1 MSDLADARKL
11 LFCYGIVLFGCGKMH
26 GNMLDASVWHR
37 YATIHSNFFAYAG
50 RRIETILVLPINRV
64 GVLTARHNKPR
75 FLKCPPPSP
84 AGDECVFLLSSFCL
98 FVCSWVEKGGGGY
111 NRRISNFTIMHNK
124 NKYRRTIA
132 GAGFTPFPLSKQETG
147 WGEEKGLVSPSCD

>member
-75 FLKCPPPSP
+75 FLKCPPPLLLGTSVYSFYL
-84 AGDECVFLLSSFCL
+84 VFVCL
-98 FVCSWVEKGGGGY
+98 FAAEWRRGGGY

-124 NKYRRTIA
+124 NKHRRTIA

-147 WGEEKGLVSPSCD
+147 WGEEKGLVSPSCN